1 MRLFIFFNRMIKKEN
16 YLSKVLDNI
25 METAELNDLPPAEK
39 SSFRDQ
45 LEIQIMRR
53 LGIIIIDNLD
63 EKGLLEYENLIS
75 KEEMPPGEEFQLFLE
90 KHISDYEPKLK
101 AAINELMSEIMS
113 VMMK

>member
-1 MRLFIFFNRMIKKEN
+1 
-16 YLSKVLDNI
+16 
-25 METAELNDLPPAEK
+25 MEAAELNDLPSAEK

-53 LGIIIIDNLD
+53 LGIVIIDNLD

-75 KEEMPPGEEFQLFLE
+75 KEEIPPVEDFQLFLE
-90 KHISDYEPKLK
+90 KHIPGYELKLK
-101 AAINELMSEIMS
+101 NATNEFMMEIMS